1 MSILNIAG
9 MQLKTLTA
17 YNEYITDIIIATIVY
32 LSAFSMMIKT
42 IINNVQKKKSEKGGE
57 K

>member
-1 MSILNIAG
+1 